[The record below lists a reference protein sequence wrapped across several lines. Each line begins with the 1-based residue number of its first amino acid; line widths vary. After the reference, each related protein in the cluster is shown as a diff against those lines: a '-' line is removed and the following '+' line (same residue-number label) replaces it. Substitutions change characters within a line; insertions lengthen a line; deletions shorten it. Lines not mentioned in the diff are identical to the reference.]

1 MKYMGSKFRIAK
13 YIVDYINN
21 IGLCENI
28 QDYYEPFMGGC
39 SVGEL
44 VTIPNRHLSDIN
56 KHIVALMQKVQD
68 GMWEYEFI
76 TREMW
81 HKIKDDRFENKI
93 YPEWLT
99 GWCSVACS
107 FRGRCFEGYAGEYID
122 KINGN
127 TVNAQEQCYRSLQR
141 ERGNLLGIDFQH
153 RKYNEIGKPYHAIIY
168 CDAPYRN
175 VKQYTMVEPF
185 DFEEYDEWLIEMAKD
200 NLVLI
205 SEYSMAGKQADK
217 FIEVDRWTL
226 NKSIGSG
233 QTDDETSVERLYYVQ
248 NGWLTAKYF
257 ENSNSDSEYD
267 F

>member
-1 MKYMGSKFRIAK
+1 MKYMGGKFRIAK
-13 YIVDYINN
+13 YIVDYINS

-76 TREMW
+76 TNEMW

-107 FRGRCFEGYAGEYID
+107 FRGRCFEGYAGEYFD
-122 KINGN
+122 KTYGN
-127 TVNAQEQCYRSLQR
+127 TVNPQEQCYRSLQR

-153 RKYNEIGKPYHAIIY
+153 RQYNEIGKPYHAIIY

-175 VKQYTMVEPF
+175 TKQYTMVETF

-205 SEYSMAGKQADK
+205 SEYSMVGKHTDK

-226 NKSIGSG
+226 NSSIGSG
-233 QTDDETSVERLYYVQ
+233 LTDDETSVERLYYVK
-248 NGWLTAKYF
+248 NGWLTDKYF
-257 ENSNSDSEYD
+257 ENSNRDSEYD